1 MVKQEK
7 VIFAVYA
14 NDMRN
19 FYFAIVAV
27 LTILSAA
34 NAKAEE
40 DATSDFNC
48 NITDE
53 QTVHWTAMSQ
63 AVTLRTQVK
72 HQGEVYPS
80 GFITL
85 ILEDGTEVDLGQGG
99 KYMDDGPDDEFSDC
113 KKHLQI
119 AKADTLDS
127 LSGKAR
133 FSTLESLWA
142 YSAMGQDCMDGANLT
157 KDGPSENCQQAAS
170 VHQDFMEAS
179 IDSSMDF
186 AQFKRLRDSR
196 APLITVRRSTY
207 YSETYVYDAQTN
219 TLHNVLTEGC

>member
-1 MVKQEK
+1 MRSFYYVVFGLLSLSSAGAGNAQET
-7 VIFAVYA
+7 ALA
-14 NDMRN
+14 
-19 FYFAIVAV
+19 
-27 LTILSAA
+27 
-34 NAKAEE
+34 
-40 DATSDFNC
+40 DFNC

-53 QTVHWTAMSQ
+53 QTVYWVAMSQ
-63 AVTLRTQVK
+63 AVTLRTQIK
-72 HQGEVYPS
+72 HDREVYPS
-80 GFITL
+80 GFMTL
-85 ILEDGTEVDLGQGG
+85 ILEDGTEIDLGQGS
-99 KYMDDGPDDEFSDC
+99 KYIDDAPYDEFSDC

-119 AKADTLDS
+119 AKTDTLDS

-133 FSTLESLWA
+133 FSTVESLWA

-170 VHQDFMEAS
+170 VHEAFMEAS

-186 AQFKRLRDSR
+186 VQFKRLRDSR

-207 YSETYVYDAQTN
+207 YSETFVYDAQTN